1 MAYIY
6 KNITGNTAQ
15 LLLSKNDL
23 KYNNINNMN
32 ICNIHASDKVDVD
45 LYLYRTYGNAIE
57 GYEKDTEV
65 KTQETYYL
73 INSLTI
79 PDTVTLQLKGS
90 DLLIDYE
97 TTLPLYDLYIKLNAS
112 DSAVDII
119 INNKNKYDIK

>member
-15 LLLSKNDL
+15 VLLSKAEL
-23 KYNNINNMN
+23 KYNNIKNIN

-45 LYLYRTYGNAIE
+45 LYLYRTYGNAIG
-57 GYEKDTEV
+57 GYEEDTET

-79 PDTVTLQLKGS
+79 PNTVTLQLKDS

-97 TTLPLYDLYIKLNAS
+97 TILPLYALYIKLNAS

-119 INNKNKYDIK
+119 INNKK

>member
-15 LLLSKNDL
+15 LLLSKNEL
-23 KYNNINNMN
+23 KYNNIKNIN
-32 ICNIHASDKVDVD
+32 ICNIHDSDKVDVD
-45 LYLYRTYGNAIE
+45 LYLYRTYGDAIG
-57 GYEKDTEV
+57 GYEKDTET

-79 PDTVTLQLKGS
+79 PNTVTLQLKDS

-97 TTLPLYDLYIKLNAS
+97 TILPLYALYIKLNAA

-119 INNKNKYDIK
+119 INNKK